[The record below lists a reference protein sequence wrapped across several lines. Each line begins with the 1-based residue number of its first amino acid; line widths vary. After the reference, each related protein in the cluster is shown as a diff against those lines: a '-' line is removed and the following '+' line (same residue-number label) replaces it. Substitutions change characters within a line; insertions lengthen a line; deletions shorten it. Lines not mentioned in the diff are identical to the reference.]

1 MNFVWLDPVV
11 ALVTVRLDEASSICD
26 PGGNGVC
33 DVLLLAVAGG
43 AQGMRESHGR
53 IAGLREASNDAPP

>member
-26 PGGNGVC
+26 PGGNDVC
-33 DVLLLAVAGG
+33 DVLLLAVAG
-43 AQGMRESHGR
+43 
-53 IAGLREASNDAPP
+53 

>member
-1 MNFVWLDPVV
+1 MNFVWLDPAV
-11 ALVTVRLDEASSICD
+11 ALVTVRLDEAYSICD

-33 DVLLLAVAGG
+33 DVLLLAVAG
-43 AQGMRESHGR
+43 ESHGR